1 MPYRDKTRKDKFRG
15 QVIRSGH
22 KRTQL
27 FDTKSKAREWEVKQK
42 ELPLQEFLNGTPT
55 VFSLIE
61 WAESYLEHTKIK
73 HTKSNYA
80 EKRIAF
86 RDLFKSVSP
95 TLEPENLHPGL
106 ILKHFGRVAEERSG
120 ASANKDRKN
129 LIAGWNWARRY
140 IKGWV
145 KENPFAETDRQSAIK
160 YPHYVPPVADFWKV
174 YDGVEGQDKVMLL
187 TYLHTAARK
196 RELFRLKW
204 HEVDFEKSRIQLWT
218 RKRKDGNLESDW
230 IPMTSELREAL
241 ERWEKERTFPDA
253 EHVFLCEND
262 LDFCPQHYGNPFSI
276 RREWLS
282 RLCKKVGVKPFGL
295 HAIRHL
301 SASILD
307 DAGYPITI
315 IQGILRHKSANTTAR
330 YLHSLRG
337 MRVALDDAFKRKDR
351 PIAREAP
358 GRPSLRVISVGRA
371 PQKAP
376 QETPQMNQ
384 TV

>member
-1 MPYRDKTRKDKFRG
+1 
-15 QVIRSGH
+15 
-22 KRTQL
+22 
-27 FDTKSKAREWEVKQK
+27 
-42 ELPLQEFLNGTPT
+42 
-55 VFSLIE
+55 
-61 WAESYLEHTKIK
+61 
-73 HTKSNYA
+73 
-80 EKRIAF
+80 
-86 RDLFKSVSP
+86 
-95 TLEPENLHPGL
+95 
-106 ILKHFGRVAEERSG
+106 
-120 ASANKDRKN
+120 
-129 LIAGWNWARRY
+129 
-140 IKGWV
+140 
-145 KENPFAETDRQSAIK
+145 
-160 YPHYVPPVADFWKV
+160 
-174 YDGVEGQDKVMLL
+174 MLL

-358 GRPSLRVISVGRA
+358 GRPSLRVISGGRA